1 MKASEIR
8 RKARGFL
15 KTLSGKYQLFIISII
30 LAVLSV
36 SISYRQVIFTTRNGI
51 ELSISIIPSVT
62 SIIGI
67 LSTLF
72 LASASYAVLDVIR
85 LKRSHVK
92 VGDNMIVFS
101 NELFGKYILT
111 AILKWLFIFLW
122 SLLAAVG
129 VFVFIFGLV
138 YVSEATSIIGYV
150 AMTIGLIMMI
160 AGAVLTI
167 MKEFSYSMTT
177 YILYDDVQNGTYE
190 GPRNVIEKSTK
201 LMNGN
206 KWRFFCLQL
215 SFIGWYLLTGI
226 TCGLIYF
233 YTLPYITTA
242 NLLFYDELVEMKSL
256 S

>member
-51 ELSISIIPSVT
+51 ELSIIPSLT

-111 AILKWLFIFLW
+111 AILKWQICF
-122 SLLAAVG
+122 
-129 VFVFIFGLV
+129 
-138 YVSEATSIIGYV
+138 
-150 AMTIGLIMMI
+150 
-160 AGAVLTI
+160 
-167 MKEFSYSMTT
+167 
-177 YILYDDVQNGTYE
+177 
-190 GPRNVIEKSTK
+190 
-201 LMNGN
+201 
-206 KWRFFCLQL
+206 
-215 SFIGWYLLTGI
+215 
-226 TCGLIYF
+226 
-233 YTLPYITTA
+233 
-242 NLLFYDELVEMKSL
+242 
-256 S
+256 

>member
-51 ELSISIIPSVT
+51 ELSIIPSVT

-67 LSTLF
+67 LSILF

-190 GPRNVIEKSTK
+190 GPRSVIEKSTK

-215 SFIGWYLLTGI
+215 SFIGWYLLTRNHVWSYLFLHI
-226 TCGLIYF
+226 TIYH
-233 YTLPYITTA
+233 
-242 NLLFYDELVEMKSL
+242 NS
-256 S
+256 